1 DDVAML
7 WINPSP
13 ATFGIGNFE
22 PAGGIVN
29 NSANT
34 DIPTNAT
41 TNNHT
46 LQSFILRQTGT
57 TASNQVPAGVI
68 YDELRVGTNW
78 ADVTPIVVPEPSSLL
93 LMLAASGLLCNL
105 RRRTKG

>member
-1 DDVAML
+1 ML

-22 PAGGIVN
+22 PAGGIFN
-29 NSANT
+29 NSTNP
-34 DIPTNAT
+34 DIPTNAS

-57 TASNQVPAGVI
+57 NANNQVPAGII

-78 ADVTPIVVPEPSSLL
+78 ADVTPTFVPEPSSLM
-93 LMLAASGLLCNL
+93 LMLTVAGLVCNL
-105 RRRTKG
+105 RRRTTG